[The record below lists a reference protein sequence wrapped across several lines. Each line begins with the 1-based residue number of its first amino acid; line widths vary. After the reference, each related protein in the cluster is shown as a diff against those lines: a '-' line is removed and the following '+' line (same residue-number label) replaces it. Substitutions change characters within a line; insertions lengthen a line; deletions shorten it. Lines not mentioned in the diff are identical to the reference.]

1 MPGVPLKPEVGLVDA
16 VNEPPAPVTTLH
28 EPVPTVGAFAA
39 KVAAPPQTVWS
50 GPAFATVGLAVNVM
64 TTSSVDA
71 AQGAFAIV
79 QRKV

>member
-1 MPGVPLKPEVGLVDA
+1 MKPEVGLVDA
-16 VNEPPAPVTTLH
+16 VNEPPAPVITLQ

-50 GPAFATVGLAVNVM
+50 GPAFATVGAAINVI
-64 TTSSVDA
+64 TTSSVEG
-71 AQGAFAIV
+71 AQGAFETV

>member
-1 MPGVPLKPEVGLVDA
+1 MNTEVGLPA
-16 VNEPPAPVTTLH
+16 VVIDPPVPVMIVQV
-28 EPVPTVGAFAA
+28 PVPTVGVFPANTAVF
-39 KVAAPPQTVWS
+39 PQTVWS
-50 GPAFATVGLAVNVM
+50 VPAFATVGLAVNVM

>member
-1 MPGVPLKPEVGLVDA
+1 MK
-16 VNEPPAPVTTLH
+16 EPPAPEITLH
-28 EPVPTVGAFAA
+28 APVPTTGVFAA
-39 KVAAPPQTVWS
+39 NVAVVPQTVSS